1 MAREEIIDKLNNF
14 LNKHSP
20 ITEERHVVYLMVAV
34 RKILEHERNKDSL
47 LLRFYCD
54 WIAHTEKDHIT
65 DDIRE
70 IMMEIFT
77 VVKNEIERPYSVQAM
92 SPVVQFAYM
101 DKLKKEMEKFLADRD
116 IDKTLIENGWLE
128 FVKILVKVL
137 ENQPINKP
145 TDDIK
150 LFSFT
155 PAEDQCVKGIIV
167 LEQPIKGQVSYFFAN
182 AY

>member
-1 MAREEIIDKLNNF
+1 MAREEVIDKLNDF
-14 LNKHSP
+14 LARHSP
-20 ITEERHVVYLMVAV
+20 LTEECHVVYLMVAV
-34 RKILEHERNKDSL
+34 RKILEHEKDKESL

-54 WIAHTEKDHIT
+54 WIVHTEKDRIT

-70 IMMEIFT
+70 MMVAIYKT
-77 VVKNEIERPYSVQAM
+77 VKSEIERPYSVQAM
-92 SPVVQFAYM
+92 SPVMQFAYM
-101 DKLKKEMEKFLADRD
+101 DKLKDEMGKFLADRG
-116 IDKTLIENGWLE
+116 IDKALIDSGWLE

-145 TDDIK
+145 TTDIK

-155 PAEDQCVKGIIV
+155 PAADQCVKGIIIF
-167 LEQPIKGQVSYFFAN
+167 EQPINGYDHYNFAN

>member
-1 MAREEIIDKLNNF
+1 MAREEVIDKLNDF
-14 LNKHSP
+14 LIKHSP
-20 ITEERHVVYLMVAV
+20 VTEECHVVYLMVAV
-34 RKILEHERNKDSL
+34 RKILEHEKNKDSL

-54 WIAHTEKDHIT
+54 WIVHTEKDRIT

-70 IMMEIFT
+70 MMTEIYKT
-77 VVKNEIERPYSVQAM
+77 IRSEIERPHTVQAM
-92 SPVVQFAYM
+92 SPVMQFAYM
-101 DKLKKEMEKFLADRD
+101 DKLKEGMEKFLADRD
-116 IDKTLIENGWLE
+116 IDKKLIGNGWLE

-145 TDDIK
+145 TEDIK

-155 PAEDQCVKGIIV
+155 PAANQCVKGVI
-167 LEQPIKGQVSYFFAN
+167 LFEQPIKGYDYYNFAN

>member
-1 MAREEIIDKLNNF
+1 MAREEVIDKLNDF
-14 LNKHSP
+14 LIKHSP
-20 ITEERHVVYLMVAV
+20 ITEECHVVYLMVAV
-34 RKILEHERNKDSL
+34 RKILEHEKNKDSL

-54 WIAHTEKDHIT
+54 WIVHTEKDRIT

-70 IMMEIFT
+70 MMVEIHKA
-77 VVKNEIERPYSVQAM
+77 VKSEIERPYTVQAM
-92 SPVVQFAYM
+92 SPVMQFAYM
-101 DKLKKEMEKFLADRD
+101 DKLKEEMEKFLTDRD

-155 PAEDQCVKGIIV
+155 PAADQCVKVVI
-167 LEQPIKGQVSYFFAN
+167 LFEQPIKSCDHYNFAT

>member
-1 MAREEIIDKLNNF
+1 MARGEVIDKLNDF
-14 LNKHSP
+14 LVRHSP
-20 ITEERHVVYLMVAV
+20 LTEECHVVYLMVAV
-34 RKILEHERNKDSL
+34 RKILEHEKDKESL

-54 WIAHTEKDHIT
+54 WIVHTEKDRIT

-70 IMMEIFT
+70 MMVEIYKT
-77 VVKNEIERPYSVQAM
+77 VKNEIERPYSVQAM
-92 SPVVQFAYM
+92 SPVMQFAYM
-101 DKLKKEMEKFLADRD
+101 DKLKAEMEKFLTDRG
-116 IDKTLIENGWLE
+116 IDKTLIDTGWLE

-145 TDDIK
+145 TGDIK

-155 PAEDQCVKGIIV
+155 PAADQCVKGIIIF
-167 LEQPIKGQVSYFFAN
+167 EQPIKGYDHYNFAN